1 MMYLVLAALL
11 GVLLI
16 GFFIVVWKA
25 SPNWRWYN
33 IVAVCITM
41 ILAVVFLFPTA
52 GVLKS
57 RAAWHQIKESLE
69 IELANLENEK
79 HSIKYGDPE
88 DPTFGVGVV
97 DLGIQLSKVGIEAG
111 RRWPNLKMLQM
122 NNNQVV
128 LGKAPDNAGG
138 VAGVPGNPA
147 PAPAAANGD
156 PLIPVGMVVYGFGEV
171 PDQSQQLLP
180 TVYFG
185 EYRVTASTPDSATLS
200 PTSALELSQRFAL
213 QNLGQPSWTLYELLP
228 LDSHEPFIAAG
239 SKGDEEFILGRVD
252 DQLVGRLFD
261 TATALIRNPQATGNE
276 PLQTSQESKQR
287 YLDDGRRATDD
298 DPPMSRWWRVE
309 FIQRHEIQVDS
320 LEQRGALNGGF
331 FDLNGR
337 AVDSRLQRPDDDAV
351 EFQKGDRVLL
361 KEEAANKLVN
371 DGVAELRDRYYLR
384 PLNDYR
390 YILRRVRLRLDEL
403 ANRKTV
409 MEYEEK
415 VLKEAIEKTE
425 GMIVENQSIREKLEQ
440 DKTQFIIEKEAID
453 EYATKMRSELEQ
465 MRTEMAQLHQ
475 HNLLLE
481 KEIAEKHQAIER
493 RLDGLSLVE

>member
-1 MMYLVLAALL
+1 
-11 GVLLI
+11 
-16 GFFIVVWKA
+16 
-25 SPNWRWYN
+25 
-33 IVAVCITM
+33 
-41 ILAVVFLFPTA
+41 
-52 GVLKS
+52 
-57 RAAWHQIKESLE
+57 
-69 IELANLENEK
+69 
-79 HSIKYGDPE
+79 
-88 DPTFGVGVV
+88 
-97 DLGIQLSKVGIEAG
+97 
-111 RRWPNLKMLQM
+111 
-122 NNNQVV
+122 
-128 LGKAPDNAGG
+128 
-138 VAGVPGNPA
+138 
-147 PAPAAANGD
+147 
-156 PLIPVGMVVYGFGEV
+156 
-171 PDQSQQLLP
+171 
-180 TVYFG
+180 
-185 EYRVTASTPDSATLS
+185 
-200 PTSALELSQRFAL
+200 
-213 QNLGQPSWTLYELLP
+213 
-228 LDSHEPFIAAG
+228 
-239 SKGDEEFILGRVD
+239 
-252 DQLVGRLFD
+252 
-261 TATALIRNPQATGNE
+261 
-276 PLQTSQESKQR
+276 
-287 YLDDGRRATDD
+287 
-298 DPPMSRWWRVE
+298 MSRWWRVE

-320 LEQRGALNGGF
+320 PEQRGALNGGF

-351 EFQKGDRVLL
+351 VFQKGDRVLL

-384 PLNDYR
+384 PLNDYL